1 MNAAEQRRATVAEKR
16 RAAIA
21 DHAAK
26 LVAEAPPLSAD
37 QRDRLAAILRP
48 AAVPSRGEA
57 AS

>member
-1 MNAAEQRRATVAEKR
+1 MNAEQR

-37 QRDRLAAILRP
+37 QRDRLPAILRP
-48 AAVPSRGEA
+48 TAVPSRGEA
-57 AS
+57 ASR